1 MPRIRPAPRSI
12 ASRSLAVSGVAPTAL
27 AHAAMSSRLGS
38 CLRVSIFDTF
48 DCCRQ
53 SISASRA
60 QSLRPAA
67 TRSASRASAS
77 RPRSRWQAGVVIL
90 RPSALKADPL
100 ASHKGRIMEHLRSSD

>member
-1 MPRIRPAPRSI
+1 MSAWTPPAPESRWASFHAAYSTRAPRST

-48 DCCRQ
+48 DCCQQ

-77 RPRSRWQAGVVIL
+77 RPRSRW
-90 RPSALKADPL
+90 
-100 ASHKGRIMEHLRSSD
+100 